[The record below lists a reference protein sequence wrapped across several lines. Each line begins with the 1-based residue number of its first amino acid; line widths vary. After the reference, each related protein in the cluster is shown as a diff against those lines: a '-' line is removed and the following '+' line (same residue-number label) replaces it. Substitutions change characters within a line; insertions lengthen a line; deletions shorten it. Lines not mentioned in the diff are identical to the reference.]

1 MAIYEINEG
10 RLLRVARSVDGQ
22 LRQQYFSLIGH
33 SKSRQRLV
41 RADARA
47 LDDKWKQD
55 QLRAK
60 NQRIRAAATSRR
72 HSTGVRGIN
81 LVYRPSPAFRVQVQ
95 VNGQSYVR
103 EFAVTQLGTEKA
115 WRAAARYLAQCRGYK
130 MAPRAWTASIPK
142 VPKRSPKRR
151 R

>member
-1 MAIYEINEG
+1 MAIYEINKG

-22 LRQQYFSLIGH
+22 LRQQYFSLIGY
-33 SKSRQRLV
+33 SKSQQRLV
-41 RADARA
+41 RKEARA
-47 LDDKWKQD
+47 LDDKWEQD

-60 NQRIRAAATSRR
+60 NLRLRTAATSRR

-95 VNGQSYVR
+95 MDGQSHVR
-103 EFAVTQLGTEKA
+103 EFAIHQLGAEKA
-115 WRAAARYLAQCRGYK
+115 WRTAARYLAQCRGYK

-142 VPKRSPKRR
+142 VPKRPPKRR